1 MNALIF
7 EKFGSADVL
16 EYRTNLPQPL
26 LKSDEILLEMKKYR
40 RKLCICVSTQRK
52 LSFSWTTPFYSRV

>member
-26 LKSDEILLEMKKYR
+26 LKSDEILLEMKSIGVNYADVYR
-40 RKLCICVSTQRK
+40 RKGNYHLAGQP
-52 LSFSWTTPFYSRV
+52 LLF